1 MDLVPAAGVKL
12 TPKHFAYLKISEGC
26 NHRCTFCII
35 PSMRGDLVSRPIG
48 DILKEATALLDSGV
62 KELLIISQDTSA
74 YGVDIKYQTGFFNGR
89 PIKSRLFE
97 LVHALTELA
106 EPHGAWIRLHYVYPY
121 PSVDEIIPLMATGKV
136 LPYLDIPFQHSHPDV
151 LKRMRRPAS
160 GERNLER
167 IMKWRAI
174 CPELVIRSTFI
185 AGFPGETESEF
196 AHLLDF
202 LKEAQIDNAGCFA
215 YSAIEGAEA
224 NNLPGM
230 LPLELREDR
239 KSKFMAVAQA
249 VSAQKNKR
257 LVGSTMQVLVD
268 SAQSMGRAGGVGRS
282 YRDAPEIDGIV
293 RLIPPQR
300 ISKTFRT
307 GEFIKVKI
315 LESNGHELVG
325 MPI

>member
-1 MDLVPAAGVKL
+1 
-12 TPKHFAYLKISEGC
+12 
-26 NHRCTFCII
+26 
-35 PSMRGDLVSRPIG
+35 
-48 DILKEATALLDSGV
+48 
-62 KELLIISQDTSA
+62 
-74 YGVDIKYQTGFFNGR
+74 
-89 PIKSRLFE
+89 
-97 LVHALTELA
+97 
-106 EPHGAWIRLHYVYPY
+106 
-121 PSVDEIIPLMATGKV
+121 
-136 LPYLDIPFQHSHPDV
+136 
-151 LKRMRRPAS
+151 
-160 GERNLER
+160 
-167 IMKWRAI
+167 MKWRAI

-307 GEFIKVKI
+307 GEFIKAKI

-325 MPI
+325 IPV